1 MIYQD
6 WLAGFK
12 DSVSVVKINEVLQ
25 NANIFKHLKIILIVN
40 VFLYGVPYLLFGNVL
55 CTVIN
60 IIATPFHLVKYFDL
74 VGAAKEL
81 NTKNTKL
88 FSTEELLSLALLM
101 IIYQLVVQLIVWL
114 LDFIF
119 WPITIPILVFYHAFY
134 CFNNLWQCQGIP
146 LTTRSKR
153 MEIMWPYYAGYAS
166 LSTILYLFSTHLL
179 ISAIYNIVF
188 AINIVTVFAIVHH
201 QSEHAYVPLNL
212 SLFAYATRLAVG
224 VVKRCLG

>member
-6 WLAGFK
+6 WLAGVK
-12 DSVSVVKINEVLQ
+12 DSVSVAKINEALQ
-25 NANIFKHLKIILIVN
+25 NANIFKHMRIILTVN
-40 VFLYGVPYLLFGNVL
+40 ACLYIVPYLLFGNVL
-55 CTVIN
+55 GTVIN
-60 IIATPFHLVKYFDL
+60 IMATPFHLVKYFDL

-81 NTKNTKL
+81 NAKNTKL

-101 IIYQLVVQLIVWL
+101 LIYQLTVQVIVWV

-119 WPITIPILVFYHAFY
+119 WPITVPILVFYHAFY

-166 LSTILYLFSTHLL
+166 IATLLYLFSNHLL
-179 ISAIYNIVF
+179 ISAVYNLVF
-188 AINIVTVFAIVHH
+188 ALNIVTAFVITPH
-201 QSEHAYVPLNL
+201 QSECSYIPLNL
-212 SLFAYATRLAVG
+212 SLFAYATRLV
-224 VVKRCLG
+224 VSLVKRALG